1 MKFLVG
7 GMFEEL
13 AFAVVA
19 FDLVLAEEDPVGE
32 GEVEAAGGTVE
43 GGIVAE
49 ESGADGFAI
58 EMSADRLAAFGSAE
72 ADAFDT
78 ERFEEVL
85 DDGFLPR
92 AAGEFLND
100 GARDDVAVVGV
111 EEALG
116 RF

>member
-1 MKFLVG
+1 VKFLVG

-58 EMSADRLAAFGSAE
+58 EMSADRLAALIPRGLKRCLMM
-72 ADAFDT
+72 AFSQELLVSFSMT
-78 ERFEEVL
+78 APEMM
-85 DDGFLPR
+85 
-92 AAGEFLND
+92 
-100 GARDDVAVVGV
+100 
-111 EEALG
+111 
-116 RF
+116 